1 MPHCKTKFHG
11 EIAFHPEH
19 VLNVPKGLFGFP
31 GETEFLLLELESSRP
46 VVFIQS
52 IHSTNLCFISLPVQV
67 VQADYKLNIHPRDLE
82 AFGYS
87 EPKMPLM
94 GKDLLC
100 LALLTIGER
109 QTTTANLA
117 APMIID
123 ISAHRG
129 MQVIV
134 DGDYT
139 HRYPFLAARLGQSA
153 N

>member
-1 MPHCKTKFHG
+1 MPNCQTKFHG
-11 EIAFHPEH
+11 EIAFDPDH
-19 VLNVPKGLFGFP
+19 VLKVPRGLFGFP
-31 GETEFLLLELESSRP
+31 EETEFLLLELESSRP
-46 VVFIQS
+46 IVFIQS

-67 VQADYKLNIHPRDLE
+67 IQADYKLNIHSRDLE
-82 AFGYS
+82 EFGYS
-87 EPKMPLM
+87 EQKTPAM

-109 QTTTANLA
+109 QATTANLA

-134 DGDYT
+134 DGDYA
-139 HRYPFLAARLGQSA
+139 HRYPFLASRLGQSA